1 MMGIAK
7 SWRIESSGTVTLG
20 SCTTRS
26 VTLLLW
32 ACALWAIVAGWVSG
46 SECACVPVGILVGEV
61 VDAVRV
67 PHVVEGVT
75 KFPNLLSISPRMPG
89 LYLRVW

>member
-1 MMGIAK
+1 MIGTAK

-20 SCTTRS
+20 SCTINS

-32 ACALWAIVAGWVSG
+32 TCALWAIVAGCVSG

-67 PHVVEGVT
+67 PYVVEGVT
-75 KFPNLLSISPRMPG
+75 VLPNLLSVSPWMPG
-89 LYLRVW
+89 LHLRV